1 VQPFVCGYHNSNVK
15 DGGVMRN
22 NVGAVII
29 VAGILVLLLVGCRGN
44 SQPQAQVDGDEV
56 ALVGDV
62 ISLDG
67 GASVDPDGD
76 SLLFSWEMTRMPEG
90 SQATLIGLDL
100 SEARF
105 TAHLPGEYE
114 VHLVVSDGE
123 LDSPPNALVVK
134 AMPWFT
140 EVTEEAGV
148 PGGGL
153 QIFVS
158 GAGPGAA
165 WGDYDNDG
173 DLDMYVA
180 TDGPNMLYRS
190 NGDGTFTDVTSE
202 AGVSGPCNSY
212 GVAWGDF
219 DNDGYVDLYV
229 VCHSEDQGAS
239 VEHKAYE
246 PNILYRNN
254 GDGTFNDVTRKAGVG
269 HIAHGAGATWVD
281 YDTDGLLD
289 LYVANFGIYGDFGE
303 GWGDG
308 NVLYRNMGDGT
319 FLDVAVQSK
328 VQGHEGLVQY
338 IWAGGKLVRSGMTFE
353 SLWFD
358 YDNDGDSDFIE
369 CNDQGISPLYRN
381 DGDGVFIDVT
391 EAAGMVIFGSCM
403 GIDAGDYDRDGFLD
417 VYWTNYD
424 ENYLWHNN
432 GDGSFTEVAEQAGV
446 ADSMVG
452 WATGFV
458 DLDND
463 GYLDIYVTN
472 GLIGV
477 SVEDGGTGGKSRLEP
492 NVLYL
497 NNGDGTFSDVTAMA
511 RFGDPGVGRGTTV
524 GDYNNDGA
532 LDFYV
537 VNADGTNI
545 LYRNEIGT
553 RNNWVKLQFEG
564 NESNRDGFGVRVQIY
579 TDEWSQIAEVSG
591 GSGYLGGN
599 SKELVYGLGQL
610 TEIKRIEVSWPGG
623 AVQTFEDV
631 ATNQTIVVREPG

>member
-1 VQPFVCGYHNSNVK
+1 
-15 DGGVMRN
+15 MRN
-22 NVGAVII
+22 AFCTV
-29 VAGILVLLLVGCRGN
+29 LLVGGILALLLAGCQGN
-44 SQPQAQVDGDEV
+44 SQPIAQVDGDTA
-56 ALVGDV
+56 ALIGDV

-67 GASVDPDGD
+67 SASVDPDGD
-76 SLLFSWEMTRMPEG
+76 PLLFSWEMTRTPKG
-90 SQATLIGLDL
+90 SQATLTGLDL
-100 SEARF
+100 SDARF
-105 TAHLPGEYE
+105 TPDLPGEYE
-114 VHLVVSDGE
+114 VRLVVSDGE
-123 LDSPPNALVVK
+123 LDSSPDALVIE
-134 AMPWFT
+134 AMPWFI
-140 EVTEEAGV
+140 EVTDEAGV
-148 PGGGL
+148 PGGGI
-153 QIFVS
+153 QSFVS

-173 DLDMYVA
+173 DLDLYVA

-190 NGDGTFTDVTSE
+190 NGDGTFTDVASQ
-202 AGVSGPCNSY
+202 AGVNGPCNSY
-212 GVAWGDF
+212 GVAWGDY
-219 DNDGYVDLYV
+219 DNDGDMDLYV

-239 VEHKAYE
+239 VEHQAYE
-246 PNILYRNN
+246 PNILYRND
-254 GDGTFNDVTRKAGVG
+254 GDGTFTNVAREAGVD

-281 YDTDGLLD
+281 YDSDGLLD

-319 FLDVAVQSK
+319 FLDVTAQAGVR
-328 VQGHEGLVQY
+328 GHVGRVKY
-338 IWAGGKLVRSGMTFE
+338 VWAGGDLMRSGMTFE

-358 YDNDGDSDFIE
+358 YDNDGDPDFIE
-369 CNDQGISPLYRN
+369 CNDQGVSPLYRN
-381 DGDGVFIDVT
+381 NGDGTFSDVT
-391 EAAGMVIFGSCM
+391 EAAGLVILGSCM
-403 GIDAGDYDRDGFLD
+403 GIDAGDYDRDGDLD
-417 VYWTNYD
+417 VYWTNYH
-424 ENYLWHNN
+424 ENFLWRNN

-446 ADSMVG
+446 ADFMVG

-458 DLDND
+458 DFDND
-463 GYLDIYVTN
+463 GFLDIYVTN

-492 NVLYL
+492 NVLYR

-511 RFGDPGVGRGTTV
+511 GFGDPGVGRGTAV

-553 RNNWVKLQFEG
+553 RNNWLKLSFEG
-564 NESNRDGFGVRVQIY
+564 SESNRDGVGVRVQIY

-599 SKELVYGLGQL
+599 GKELVCGLGQL
-610 TEIKRIEVSWPGG
+610 TEVSRIEVIWPGG
-623 AVQTFEDV
+623 AVQSFRNV
-631 ATNQTIVVREPG
+631 AVNQTIVVREPG